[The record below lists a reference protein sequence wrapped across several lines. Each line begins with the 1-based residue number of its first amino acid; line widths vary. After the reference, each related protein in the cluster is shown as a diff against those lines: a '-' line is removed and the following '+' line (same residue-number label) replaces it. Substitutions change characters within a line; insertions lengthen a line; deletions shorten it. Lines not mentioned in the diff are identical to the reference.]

1 MELSLERKPITV
13 NETILDINTEQAV
26 ESDMLLAD
34 YYPRI
39 SRILRCCVETSVDQA
54 VVSGERLIVDGVAL
68 CRVFYKSEEGR
79 PASVTVKLPYTK
91 AVELRR
97 APQKP
102 QIAVQSYPGYFS
114 CRAVNSGRLEIRGAT
129 GLRAAECSAGAVLSA
144 ADSCCGA
151 VPAVSPPGA
160 KSACRTGFPRML
172 PCSGRPPVW
181 GTPPSR
187 RWEESW

>member
-68 CRVFYKSEEGR
+68 CRVFYKSEEG
-79 PASVTVKLPYTK
+79 V
-91 AVELRR
+91 LRR
-97 APQKP
+97 SRSSSPIPRQWNC
-102 QIAVQSYPGYFS
+102 AVP
-114 CRAVNSGRLEIRGAT
+114 RRNPRLRCSPIRDI
-129 GLRAAECSAGAVLSA
+129 SA
-144 ADSCCGA
+144 A
-151 VPAVSPPGA
+151 
-160 KSACRTGFPRML
+160 
-172 PCSGRPPVW
+172 GR
-181 GTPPSR
+181 
-187 RWEESW
+187 

>member
-97 APQKP
+97 APP
-102 QIAVQSYPGYFS
+102 
-114 CRAVNSGRLEIRGAT
+114 E
-129 GLRAAECSAGAVLSA
+129 AADRGAVLSGIFQLPGCEFGQA
-144 ADSCCGA
+144 GDPGGCGA
-151 VPAVSPPGA
+151 A
-160 KSACRTGFPRML
+160 L
-172 PCSGRPPVW
+172 PCHRAQ
-181 GTPPSR
+181 
-187 RWEESW
+187 

>member
-79 PASVTVKLPYTK
+79 PASVTVTSPIPRQWSC
-91 AVELRR
+91 AGPRR
-97 APQKP
+97 SRRSRCSP
-102 QIAVQSYPGYFS
+102 
-114 CRAVNSGRLEIRGAT
+114 IRDI
-129 GLRAAECSAGAVLSA
+129 SA
-144 ADSCCGA
+144 AG
-151 VPAVSPPGA
+151 
-160 KSACRTGFPRML
+160 L
-172 PCSGRPPVW
+172 
-181 GTPPSR
+181 
-187 RWEESW
+187 

>member
-68 CRVFYKSEEGR
+68 CRVFYKSEEGSPIPR
-79 PASVTVKLPYTK
+79 QWSCAGP
-91 AVELRR
+91 RR
-97 APQKP
+97 
-102 QIAVQSYPGYFS
+102 
-114 CRAVNSGRLEIRGAT
+114 
-129 GLRAAECSAGAVLSA
+129 
-144 ADSCCGA
+144 
-151 VPAVSPPGA
+151 
-160 KSACRTGFPRML
+160 
-172 PCSGRPPVW
+172 
-181 GTPPSR
+181 SR
-187 RWEESW
+187 RSRCSPIRDISAVGL